1 MKKIMS
7 AEEVIDFIEKTAFL
21 HERIEGD
28 FIPESVTGEISDKHL
43 SKWKKVLAEGD
54 CELFRKRLSF
64 DSLTEDKV
72 KVLLGKV
79 HLRDRNNIPEWS
91 SILEKILNREY
102 PLELEEIRKGK
113 NIHNKFLLSE
123 RPVPFEEIYVP
134 LILLAREEVMKRTGN
149 SYNLAGEPVHIL
161 FEHSLL
167 ASIHYICVKTVY
179 LEFSIFNSDS
189 SFTGILDRFINTE
202 KRNKYDSFIE
212 KILKN
217 NYIDFFMEYRV
228 LARLVCTL
236 ISQWIDNNS
245 EFLLRLKEDLSEI
258 SEVFNEGKD
267 PGKLIK
273 VDPSVSDRHNG
284 GRQVITL
291 EFESGLKIVY
301 KPKDLSLEKTYFHLL
316 SWFNENKVPYNF
328 KSLKIINRKD
338 YGWVEFADH
347 LPCRDE
353 EEVKIYYR
361 RAGALLCLL
370 YIFSTSDCHME
381 NIIASGEYPVLVDL
395 ETLMQGDVRFFEDEK
410 YGQKVRFLAGK
421 KLYDSVLR
429 TGLLPRWQFTPDNK
443 AYDVSG
449 LGSTDDHG
457 MIYNQETWKNLK
469 TDSIRFETDRIRA
482 NRMGLNMPYIKD
494 KKISPYQYKDDIL
507 QGFNEMYNYMLK
519 NREYL
524 LSHDTL
530 LKDFRGKTVRM
541 IFRATNTYGMI
552 LGKSINP
559 SSLRNPLLW
568 SIDIDLLARAL
579 SKIEVKTDFLW
590 PLVKYEIK
598 SSEQLD
604 TPCLGGYSDSKSL
617 KLDNNIEIED
627 FYDISGY
634 DRFISCLERLD
645 CEDLKRQT
653 ALIKN
658 SLYAANITGAES
670 FKEREILPVP
680 AESFLEHS
688 LDIAKN
694 IEESAIHF
702 DDSGITWIGNEYIPS
717 LDRAQL
723 QPLGYGLYS
732 GICGVALFLS
742 ALEHIE
748 GKGRLKETVLSS
760 LKPLFLDIED
770 SPDTIVKETGIGG
783 AMGLGS
789 IVYSLTSISKFLE
802 MPPVL
807 EYAKKTALLITDEVI
822 EHDRHFDITGG
833 LAGAILG
840 LLKLYTV
847 TGDKEILHRAEKC
860 GDFLIE
866 NRKESK
872 SGYRSW
878 ATVENKLLAG
888 FSHGAAGI
896 TYSLLRLYSF
906 LNKKTYIDAAAEA
919 IAYENTLF
927 REKFGNW
934 VDLRMSE
941 DKSERFM
948 ISWCHGAPGIA
959 LGRIGGLCVLD
970 SEDIRKDIERA
981 INTTITCP
989 IVEKDHLCCGNM
1001 GRADILLTAGLKLN
1015 RPDLKEKALFKA
1027 GQIVALTKETG
1038 GFKCGIEGFFDAG
1051 FFHGNSGI
1059 GYELLRLSHPE
1070 VIPSVLLFE

>member
-28 FIPESVTGEISDKHL
+28 FLPESVTGEISDKYL
-43 SKWKKVLAEGD
+43 SKWKEVLAKGD
-54 CELFRKRLSF
+54 DKLFRRRLSF
-64 DSLTEDKV
+64 DNLTEDKV
-72 KVLLGKV
+72 KPLLGKV
-79 HLRDRNNIPEWS
+79 HLRDRHNLPEWS
-91 SILEKILNREY
+91 SILEKILNREDSITI
-102 PLELEEIRKGK
+102 EEIRKGK
-113 NIHNKFLLSE
+113 NLYNRFLLSE
-123 RPVPFEEIYVP
+123 IPVPFEEIYVP
-134 LILLAREEVMKRTGN
+134 LILLAREEVMKKTGC
-149 SYNLAGEPVHIL
+149 SYNLADEHVHIL

-189 SFTGILDRFINTE
+189 SFTGTLDRFINTK
-202 KRNKYDSFIE
+202 KRNRYDAFIE
-212 KILKN
+212 KILKS

-236 ISQWIDNNS
+236 ISQWIDNIS
-245 EFLLRLKEDLSEI
+245 EFIRRLHGDLPEI
-258 SEVFNEGKD
+258 SEIFNEGKD

-284 GRQVITL
+284 GKQVIKL

-301 KPKDLSLEKTYFHLL
+301 KPKDLSLEKTFFHLL
-316 SWFNENKVPYNF
+316 SWFNENDVPYNF

-338 YGWVEFADH
+338 YGWVEFAEH

-353 EEVKIYYR
+353 EGVKNYYR

-395 ETLMQGDVRFFEDEK
+395 ETLMQGDVRFFEDEQ
-410 YGQKVRFLAGK
+410 YGQRIRFLAGK

-457 MIYNQETWKNLK
+457 MIYNQEIWKNLK

-494 KKISPYQYKDDIL
+494 KKISPYEYKDDIL
-507 QGFNEMYNYMLK
+507 QGFHEMYNYMLK

-524 LSHDTL
+524 FSHDTL

-559 SSLRNPLLW
+559 SSLRDPILW
-568 SIDIDLLARAL
+568 SIDIDLLTRAL
-579 SKIEVKTDFLW
+579 SKLEVKTDFLW

-604 TPCLGGYSDSKSL
+604 TPCPGGYSDSKSL
-617 KLDNNIEIED
+617 YLENKIEIED
-627 FYDISGY
+627 FYQESGY
-634 DRFISCLERLD
+634 DRLISCLKKLD

-653 ALIKN
+653 ALIKS
-658 SLYAANITGAES
+658 SLYATNISGSYS
-670 FKEREILPVP
+670 FKETDILPVP
-680 AESFLEHS
+680 VEKFLEYA
-688 LDIAKN
+688 LNIAKN

-702 DDSGITWIGNEYIPS
+702 DGSGSTWIGNEYIPS

-748 GKGRLKETVLSS
+748 GKGRLQNIILST

-770 SPDTIVKETGIGG
+770 SPDTIETGIGG
-783 AMGLGS
+783 ARGLGS
-789 IVYSLTSISKFLE
+789 IVYSLTSISNFLA
-802 MPPVL
+802 MSSVL

-822 EHDRHFDITGG
+822 EQERHFDIIGG
-833 LAGAILG
+833 VAGAILG
-840 LLKLYTV
+840 LLKLYSV
-847 TGDKEILHRAEKC
+847 TEDKEILHIAEKC
-860 GDFLIE
+860 GDHLIE

-872 SGYRSW
+872 SGYRAW

-896 TYSLLRLYSF
+896 AYSLLRLYSF
-906 LNKKTYIDAAAEA
+906 LNKKACIDAAVEA

-927 REKFGNW
+927 RKKIGNW
-934 VDLRMSE
+934 VDLRFTE
-941 DKSERFM
+941 DKSEKFM

-981 INTTITCP
+981 INTTIDCP
-989 IVEKDHLCCGNM
+989 VIEKDHLCCGNM

-1027 GQIVALTKETG
+1027 GQIVTLAKETG
-1038 GFKCGIEGFFDAG
+1038 GFRCGIEGFFDTG

-1059 GYELLRLSHPE
+1059 GYELLRMSYPDI
-1070 VIPSVLLFE
+1070 IPSVLLFE